1 MHDIQ
6 VVVPDLQGR
15 EVREKVISNKETH
28 EHPVINGPLKGERGG
43 DGGRGGEGEGEKG
56 RRISGWERTHT
67 KAERWYLRGSV
78 PQCQKENKVRQ
89 F

>member
-15 EVREKVISNKETH
+15 EVRKKVISNKETH
-28 EHPVINGPLKGERGG
+28 KHPVINGPLRWG

-56 RRISGWERTHT
+56 RRISG
-67 KAERWYLRGSV
+67 
-78 PQCQKENKVRQ
+78 
-89 F
+89 